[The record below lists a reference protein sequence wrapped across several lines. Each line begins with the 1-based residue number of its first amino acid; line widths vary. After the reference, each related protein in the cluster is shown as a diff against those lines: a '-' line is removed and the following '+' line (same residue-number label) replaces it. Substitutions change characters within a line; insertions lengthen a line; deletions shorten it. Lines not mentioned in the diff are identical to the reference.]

1 MTQLPQGRNPW
12 TTKSSR
18 VVYDNAWITVRE
30 DEVVRPDGAEGIY
43 GVITTSIAT
52 GVVALT
58 EDDHVVLVGQWR
70 YPLEQY
76 SWEIVEG
83 GTEDGEDPMTAAAR
97 ELREEAG
104 LVADH
109 WEPLGGPVHLSNCFS
124 AEEAR
129 LYLAHGLHEV
139 GSDPDGNEELT
150 RRFVAVD
157 EALAMV
163 DDGTITD
170 AMSVVALLRCARRRG
185 G

>member
-1 MTQLPQGRNPW
+1 MTHLPPGRNPW

-30 DEVVRPDGAEGIY
+30 DEVVRPDGADGIY

-58 EDDHVVLVGQWR
+58 DDDHVVLVGQWR

-83 GTEDGEDPMTAAAR
+83 GTDDGEDPMTAAAR

-104 LVADH
+104 LAADH

-129 LYLAHGLHEV
+129 LYVARGLHEV
-139 GSDPDGNEELT
+139 GADPDGNEELT
-150 RRFVAVD
+150 RRLVPVD
-157 EALAMV
+157 DALAMV

-170 AMSVVALLRCARRRG
+170 AMSVVALLRFARRRG
-185 G
+185 D